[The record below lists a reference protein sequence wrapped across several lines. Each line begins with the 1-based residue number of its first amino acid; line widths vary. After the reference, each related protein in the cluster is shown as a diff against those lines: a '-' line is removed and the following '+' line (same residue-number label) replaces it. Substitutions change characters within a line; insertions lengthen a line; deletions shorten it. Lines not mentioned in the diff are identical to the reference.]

1 MRSLRAGSVKREAA
15 QGGDAGV
22 RSGRRV
28 CEECGEVTEEQRQGS
43 PLVSEGRGGGRQDSR
58 ASLLVAGSLSPP
70 PPPASSAHP
79 GLTEWRQRK
88 AERVTVSPEAGFDLE
103 CLRNTSTL
111 SQGHRSV
118 TGAFCQGRRLRA
130 FATGTSRLV
139 GVSCQTVKH
148 RQRCAQKNLPDAVV
162 KSKPNPSRLGN
173 EEGLC
178 TVAGQLSLTASTCSQ
193 DSSSP
198 WGFLTSCAVG
208 ATLIPVG
215 HSSSSAWAHR
225 PLKANAPLFQ

>member
-111 SQGHRSV
+111 SQGHR
-118 TGAFCQGRRLRA
+118 
-130 FATGTSRLV
+130 
-139 GVSCQTVKH
+139 
-148 RQRCAQKNLPDAVV
+148 CAQKNLPDAVV